1 VETSQA
7 AQHRKERTM
16 NVTTACHQTPAPQ
29 LPRSTRLGAAL
40 ASVLITTTLL
50 GSVVVGLTA
59 MADEATALAA
69 RPAAA
74 AART

>member
-1 VETSQA
+1 
-7 AQHRKERTM
+7 M
-16 NVTTACHQTPAPQ
+16 TTATNARPQTPAPQ
-29 LPRSTRLGAAL
+29 LPRSARLGAAL

-74 AART
+74 AVRT